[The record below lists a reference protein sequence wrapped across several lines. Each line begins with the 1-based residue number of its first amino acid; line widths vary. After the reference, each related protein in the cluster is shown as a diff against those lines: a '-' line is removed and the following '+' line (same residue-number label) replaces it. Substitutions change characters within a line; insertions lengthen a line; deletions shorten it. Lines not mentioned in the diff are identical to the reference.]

1 MTPSLDD
8 ASITVTE
15 LRGEEAFFGFAE
27 GWRAL
32 FIATPDPTPFQSF
45 EWLAAWRRRRGR
57 GEPILLIAN
66 EGAIPIAAMA
76 LTQTRYRGA
85 PLRFLRW
92 MGAPDADY
100 HDFVG
105 GRRRDDCAAAFVGHL
120 RQMPGWHV
128 CELGELRPQ
137 TLASLASPLS
147 GATQDSAPCAALRLP
162 ASRDE
167 FERQAG
173 RKLRSSIRR
182 RAGMLSEAHPDHHF
196 MTVSRVDELPQAME
210 DLFRLHTARLNKK
223 GYGGAFATESARA
236 FHRDVAEA
244 FFEKDMLRMHRLMVG
259 DRCIAV
265 IYCFNLRGVTCY
277 YLGGFDPAFSRFSPG
292 VLIIHHA
299 IMAAIEEG
307 GSWFDFMRGGEEYKS
322 RWKAEPRV
330 NGRLLFGRP
339 GLASRAAVAARRF
352 ERALWTLWQSRQGGD
367 AESAAAPETQS
378 SNTPSSA

>member
-1 MTPSLDD
+1 
-8 ASITVTE
+8 
-15 LRGEEAFFGFAE
+15 
-27 GWRAL
+27 
-32 FIATPDPTPFQSF
+32 
-45 EWLAAWRRRRGR
+45 
-57 GEPILLIAN
+57 
-66 EGAIPIAAMA
+66 
-76 LTQTRYRGA
+76 
-85 PLRFLRW
+85 

-236 FHRDVAEA
+236 FHRDVAES
-244 FFEKDMLRMHRLMVG
+244 FFCKRHAADASPDGRRPLHRRHLLLQSARRDLLLSGRLR
-259 DRCIAV
+259 
-265 IYCFNLRGVTCY
+265 
-277 YLGGFDPAFSRFSPG
+277 SRF
-292 VLIIHHA
+292 
-299 IMAAIEEG
+299 
-307 GSWFDFMRGGEEYKS
+307 F
-322 RWKAEPRV
+322 
-330 NGRLLFGRP
+330 
-339 GLASRAAVAARRF
+339 
-352 ERALWTLWQSRQGGD
+352 AL
-367 AESAAAPETQS
+367 
-378 SNTPSSA
+378 